1 MNRLKIRKMDSKT
14 KLNLLGTYCS
24 AIGFFNANGLSH
36 GVAET
41 IRCLKE
47 LSSLLTRAQRVR
59 DELTDDDITV
69 IGEVRM
75 TKFDGILAIGRLLKA
90 KALYVQSH
98 PGKYIGYPGKYTGYP
113 CYYPNVL
120 RDLKSMLKFSGKTYD
135 DWVQEV
141 KNEIN

>member
-24 AIGFFNANGLSH
+24 AIGWLNYNSFSY
-36 GVAET
+36 GVTET

-47 LSSLLTRAQRVR
+47 LSSLLTRTQRVR

-75 TKFDGILAIGRLLKA
+75 TKFDGILAIGKMLKA

-98 PGKYIGYPGKYTGYP
+98 PGDYTGFA
-113 CYYPNVL
+113 YYPS
-120 RDLKSMLKFSGKTYD
+120 LKDFKAMLKFSGKNYD

-141 KNEIN
+141 KVQEIKI

>member
-14 KLNLLGTYCS
+14 KHNLLGSYCS
-24 AIGFFNANGLSH
+24 AIGLFNANGLSY

-41 IRCLKE
+41 VRCLKE

-69 IGEVRM
+69 IGEGWM
-75 TKFDGILAIGRLLKA
+75 TRFDGILAIGRLLRA
-90 KALYVQSH
+90 KARYVQDH
-98 PGKYIGYPGKYTGYP
+98 PGDYTGFA
-113 CYYPNVL
+113 YYPSL
-120 RDLKSMLKFSGKTYD
+120 KDFKSMLKFSGKTYD

-141 KNEIN
+141 KVQEIKI

>member
-24 AIGFFNANGLSH
+24 AIGFLNVNGFSY
-36 GVAET
+36 GIAET

-75 TKFDGILAIGRLLKA
+75 IKFDGILAIGRLLKA

-98 PGKYIGYPGKYTGYP
+98 PGDYTGYA
-113 CYYPNVL
+113 YYPS
-120 RDLKSMLKFSGKTYD
+120 LKDFKAMLKFSGKNYD

-141 KNEIN
+141 NNGILSK

>member
-1 MNRLKIRKMDSKT
+1 MNKLKIRKMDSKT
-14 KLNLLGTYCS
+14 KHNLLGSYCS
-24 AIGFFNANGLSH
+24 AIGLLNFNSFSY

-98 PGKYIGYPGKYTGYP
+98 QGNYTGFA
-113 CYYPNVL
+113 YYPS
-120 RDLKSMLKFSGKTYD
+120 LKDFKAMLKFNGKTYD

-141 KNEIN
+141 KVQEIKI

>member
-14 KLNLLGTYCS
+14 KHNLLGSYCS
-24 AIGFFNANGLSH
+24 AIGLLNFQTTVNEFRY

-41 IRCLKE
+41 VRCLKE
-47 LSSLLTRAQRVR
+47 LNSLLTRAQRVR
-59 DELTDDDITV
+59 DELTDNDVTV

-98 PGKYIGYPGKYTGYP
+98 PGEYTGFA
-113 CYYPNVL
+113 YYPS
-120 RDLKSMLKFSGKTYD
+120 LKDFKAMLKFSGKNYD

-141 KNEIN
+141 NNGILFK

>member
-1 MNRLKIRKMDSKT
+1 MNKLKIRKMDSKT
-14 KLNLLGTYCS
+14 KLNLLGSYCS
-24 AIGFFNANGLSH
+24 AIGLLNANGFSY

-41 IRCLKE
+41 IKCLKE

-75 TKFDGILAIGRLLKA
+75 TKFDGILATGRVLMHRA
-90 KALYVQSH
+90 KYVQSH
-98 PGKYIGYPGKYTGYP
+98 PGKYTGYP
-113 CYYPNVL
+113 YYYPNVL
-120 RDLKSMLKFSGKTYD
+120 RDLKAMCKFSGKNYD

-141 KNEIN
+141 KVQEIRV

>member
-1 MNRLKIRKMDSKT
+1 MNRLKIRQMDSKT

-24 AIGFFNANGLSH
+24 AIGFLNVNGFSY
-36 GVAET
+36 GIAET

-75 TKFDGILAIGRLLKA
+75 IKFDGILAIGRLLKA

-98 PGKYIGYPGKYTGYP
+98 PGDYTGFA
-113 CYYPNVL
+113 YYPS
-120 RDLKSMLKFSGKTYD
+120 LKDFKAMLKFSGKTYD
-135 DWVQEV
+135 DWVQEIKDWVQEV
-141 KNEIN
+141 KI

>member
-1 MNRLKIRKMDSKT
+1 MNKLKIRKMDSKT

-24 AIGFFNANGLSH
+24 AIGFLNVNGVSY
-36 GVAET
+36 GIAET

-75 TKFDGILAIGRLLKA
+75 IKFDGILAIGRLLKA

-98 PGKYIGYPGKYTGYP
+98 PGDYTGYA
-113 CYYPNVL
+113 YYPS
-120 RDLKSMLKFSGKTYD
+120 LKDFKAMLKFSGKNYD

-141 KNEIN
+141 NNGILSK

>member
-24 AIGFFNANGLSH
+24 AIGFLNVNGFSF

-59 DELTDDDITV
+59 DELTDDDISE
-69 IGEVRM
+69 IGEDWLI
-75 TKFDGILAIGRLLKA
+75 KFDGILATGRVLMHRA
-90 KALYVQSH
+90 KYVQSH
-98 PGKYIGYPGKYTGYP
+98 PGKYTGYP
-113 CYYPNVL
+113 YYYPNVL
-120 RDLKSMLKFSGKTYD
+120 RDLKAMCKFSGKD
-135 DWVQEV
+135 FNDWVQEV
-141 KNEIN
+141 KVQEIKI

>member
-24 AIGFFNANGLSH
+24 AIGLLNCNGFSY
-36 GVAET
+36 GVTET

-69 IGEVRM
+69 IGEVWM
-75 TKFDGILAIGRLLKA
+75 TKFDGILAIGRLLRA

-98 PGKYIGYPGKYTGYP
+98 PGEYTGFA
-113 CYYPNVL
+113 YYPS
-120 RDLKSMLKFSGKTYD
+120 LKDFKAMLKFNGKTYD

-141 KNEIN
+141 KDEIN

>member
-14 KLNLLGTYCS
+14 KLNFLGSYCS
-24 AIGFFNANGLSH
+24 AIGLLNFNSFSY

-47 LSSLLTRAQRVR
+47 LSSLLTRAQRMR

-69 IGEVRM
+69 IGEDWLI
-75 TKFDGILAIGRLLKA
+75 KFDGILAIGRLLKA

-98 PGKYIGYPGKYTGYP
+98 PGDYTGYA
-113 CYYPNVL
+113 YYPS
-120 RDLKSMLKFSGKTYD
+120 LKDFKAMLKFNGKTYD

-141 KNEIN
+141 NNAVLHK

>member
-1 MNRLKIRKMDSKT
+1 MNKLKIRKMDSKT
-14 KLNLLGTYCS
+14 KLNLLGSYCS
-24 AIGFFNANGLSH
+24 AIGFFNANGLSY

-41 IRCLKE
+41 VRCLKE

-75 TKFDGILAIGRLLKA
+75 TKFDGILATGRVLMHRA
-90 KALYVQSH
+90 KYVQSH
-98 PGKYIGYPGKYTGYP
+98 PGKYTGYP
-113 CYYPNVL
+113 YYYPNVL
-120 RDLKSMLKFSGKTYD
+120 RDLKAMCKFSGKNYD

-141 KNEIN
+141 KVQEVKI

>member
-1 MNRLKIRKMDSKT
+1 MNKLKIRKMDSKT
-14 KLNLLGTYCS
+14 KLNLLGSYCS
-24 AIGFFNANGLSH
+24 AIGLFNANGLSF

-69 IGEVRM
+69 IGEGWM
-75 TKFDGILAIGRLLKA
+75 TRFDGILAIGRLLRA

-98 PGKYIGYPGKYTGYP
+98 PGEYTGFA
-113 CYYPNVL
+113 YYPS
-120 RDLKSMLKFSGKTYD
+120 LKDF
-135 DWVQEV
+135 
-141 KNEIN
+141 

>member
-24 AIGFFNANGLSH
+24 AIGFLNVNGFSY
-36 GVAET
+36 GIAET

-47 LSSLLTRAQRVR
+47 LSSLLTRAQRMR

-98 PGKYIGYPGKYTGYP
+98 PGEYTGFA
-113 CYYPNVL
+113 YYPN
-120 RDLKSMLKFSGKTYD
+120 LKDFKAMLKFSGKNYD

-141 KNEIN
+141 NNGILFK

>member
-14 KLNLLGTYCS
+14 KRNLLGSYCS
-24 AIGFFNANGLSH
+24 AIGFFNANGLSY

-41 IRCLKE
+41 VRCLKE

-69 IGEVRM
+69 IGEGWM
-75 TKFDGILAIGRLLKA
+75 TRFDGILAIGRLLRA
-90 KALYVQSH
+90 KARYVQDH
-98 PGKYIGYPGKYTGYP
+98 PGDYTGFA
-113 CYYPNVL
+113 YYPS
-120 RDLKSMLKFSGKTYD
+120 LKDFKAMLKFSGKNYD

-141 KNEIN
+141 KVQEIRV

>member
-24 AIGFFNANGLSH
+24 AIGVLNVNGFSY
-36 GVAET
+36 GIAET

-69 IGEVRM
+69 IGDVRM

-98 PGKYIGYPGKYTGYP
+98 PGDYTGYA
-113 CYYPNVL
+113 YYPS
-120 RDLKSMLKFSGKTYD
+120 LKDFKAMLKFNGKTYD

-141 KNEIN
+141 KVQEVKI

>member
-24 AIGFFNANGLSH
+24 AIGFLNVNGFSY
-36 GVAET
+36 GIAET

-69 IGEVRM
+69 IGEGWLI
-75 TKFDGILAIGRLLKA
+75 KFDGILATGRILMHRA
-90 KALYVQSH
+90 KYVQSH
-98 PGKYIGYPGKYTGYP
+98 PGKYTGYS
-113 CYYPNVL
+113 YDYPNNL
-120 RDLKSMLKFSGKTYD
+120 RDLKAVCRFSGKD
-135 DWVQEV
+135 FNEWVQEV

>member
-24 AIGFFNANGLSH
+24 AIGVLNVNGFSY
-36 GVAET
+36 GIAET

-69 IGEVRM
+69 IGDGRM

-90 KALYVQSH
+90 KVLYVQSH
-98 PGKYIGYPGKYTGYP
+98 PGDYTGYA
-113 CYYPNVL
+113 YYPS
-120 RDLKSMLKFSGKTYD
+120 LKDFKAMLKFNGKTYD

-141 KNEIN
+141 KVQEVKI

>member
-24 AIGFFNANGLSH
+24 AIGFLNFNGLSL

-75 TKFDGILAIGRLLKA
+75 TKFDGILAIGKMLKA

-98 PGKYIGYPGKYTGYP
+98 PGDYTGFA
-113 CYYPNVL
+113 YYPS
-120 RDLKSMLKFSGKTYD
+120 LKDFKAMLKFNGKTYD

-141 KNEIN
+141 KVQVVKDA

>member
-14 KLNLLGTYCS
+14 KLNLLGSYCS
-24 AIGFFNANGLSH
+24 AIGLLNFQTTVNEFRY

-41 IRCLKE
+41 VRCLKE

-69 IGEVRM
+69 IGEGWM
-75 TKFDGILAIGRLLKA
+75 TRFDGILAIGRLLRA
-90 KALYVQSH
+90 KARYVQDH
-98 PGKYIGYPGKYTGYP
+98 PGDYTGFA
-113 CYYPNVL
+113 YYPS
-120 RDLKSMLKFSGKTYD
+120 LKDFKAMLKFSGKTYD

-141 KNEIN
+141 ENEIN

>member
-24 AIGFFNANGLSH
+24 AIGVLNVNGFSY
-36 GVAET
+36 GIAET

-69 IGEVRM
+69 IGDVRM

-98 PGKYIGYPGKYTGYP
+98 PGDYTGFA
-113 CYYPNVL
+113 YYPS
-120 RDLKSMLKFSGKTYD
+120 LKDFKAMLKFSGKNYD

-141 KNEIN
+141 NNGILSK

>member
-1 MNRLKIRKMDSKT
+1 MNRLKIRKMDSKS
-14 KLNLLGTYCS
+14 KLNLLGSYCS
-24 AIGFFNANGLSH
+24 AIGFLNVNGLSY

-69 IGEVRM
+69 IGEAWLI
-75 TKFDGILAIGRLLKA
+75 KFDGILAIARLLRA
-90 KALYVQSH
+90 KARYVQDH
-98 PGKYIGYPGKYTGYP
+98 PGDYTGFA
-113 CYYPNVL
+113 YYPSL
-120 RDLKSMLKFSGKTYD
+120 KDFKSMLKFSGKTYD

-141 KNEIN
+141 NNGILFK

>member
-14 KLNLLGTYCS
+14 KLNYLGSYCS
-24 AIGFFNANGLSH
+24 AIGLFNYNSFSY

-98 PGKYIGYPGKYTGYP
+98 SGDYTGYA
-113 CYYPNVL
+113 YYPS
-120 RDLKSMLKFSGKTYD
+120 LKDFKAMLKFNGKTYD

-141 KNEIN
+141 KVQEVKI

>member
-24 AIGFFNANGLSH
+24 AIGCINADGLSY
-36 GVAET
+36 GVAEA

-90 KALYVQSH
+90 KALHVQSH
-98 PGKYIGYPGKYTGYP
+98 PGEYTGFA
-113 CYYPNVL
+113 YYPS
-120 RDLKSMLKFSGKTYD
+120 LKDFKAMLKFSGKNYD

-141 KNEIN
+141 NNAVLHR

>member
-24 AIGFFNANGLSH
+24 AIGWFNYNSFSY

-59 DELTDDDITV
+59 DELTDDDVTA
-69 IGEVRM
+69 IGDVRM
-75 TKFDGILAIGRLLKA
+75 TKFDGILATGRVLMHRA
-90 KALYVQSH
+90 KYVQSH
-98 PGKYIGYPGKYTGYP
+98 PGKYTGYP
-113 CYYPNVL
+113 YDYPNNL
-120 RDLKSMLKFSGKTYD
+120 RDLKAVCRFSGKD
-135 DWVQEV
+135 FNEWVQKV
-141 KNEIN
+141 KVQEIKI

>member
-14 KLNLLGTYCS
+14 KHNLLGSYCS
-24 AIGFFNANGLSH
+24 AIGLLNANGFSY

-41 IRCLKE
+41 IKCLKE

-75 TKFDGILAIGRLLKA
+75 TKFDGILAIARLLRA
-90 KALYVQSH
+90 KARYVQDH
-98 PGKYIGYPGKYTGYP
+98 PGDYTGFA
-113 CYYPNVL
+113 YYPS
-120 RDLKSMLKFSGKTYD
+120 LKDFKAMLKFSGKNYD

-141 KNEIN
+141 KVQEIRV

>member
-14 KLNLLGTYCS
+14 KLNLLGSYCS
-24 AIGFFNANGLSH
+24 AIGCFNYNSFSY

-59 DELTDDDITV
+59 DELTDDDISE
-69 IGEVRM
+69 IGEDWLI
-75 TKFDGILAIGRLLKA
+75 KFDGILATGRLLKA

-98 PGKYIGYPGKYTGYP
+98 PGDYTGFA
-113 CYYPNVL
+113 YYPS
-120 RDLKSMLKFSGKTYD
+120 LKDFKAMLKFSGKNYD

-141 KNEIN
+141 NNGILSK

>member
-24 AIGFFNANGLSH
+24 AIGFFNYNGLSI

-75 TKFDGILAIGRLLKA
+75 TKFDGILAIGRMLRA
-90 KALYVQSH
+90 KAFHVQSH
-98 PGKYIGYPGKYTGYP
+98 PGEYTGFA
-113 CYYPNVL
+113 YYPS
-120 RDLKSMLKFSGKTYD
+120 LKDFKAMLKFSGKNYD

-141 KNEIN
+141 NNAVLHR

>member
-1 MNRLKIRKMDSKT
+1 MNKLKIRKMDSKT

-24 AIGFFNANGLSH
+24 AIGLLNCNSFSY
-36 GVAET
+36 GVTET

-69 IGEVRM
+69 IGGGWM
-75 TKFDGILAIGRLLKA
+75 TRFDGILAIGRLLRA

-98 PGKYIGYPGKYTGYP
+98 PGDYTGFA
-113 CYYPNVL
+113 YYPS
-120 RDLKSMLKFSGKTYD
+120 LKDFKAMLKFSGKNYD

-141 KNEIN
+141 NNGILFK

>member
-1 MNRLKIRKMDSKT
+1 MNKIKIRKMDSKT
-14 KLNLLGTYCS
+14 KLNLLGSYCS
-24 AIGFFNANGLSH
+24 AIGFFNANGLSC
-36 GVAET
+36 GVVET

-59 DELTDDDITV
+59 EELTDDDVTV

-75 TKFDGILAIGRLLKA
+75 TKFDGILAIGRMLKA

-98 PGKYIGYPGKYTGYP
+98 PGDYTGYA
-113 CYYPNVL
+113 YYPS
-120 RDLKSMLKFSGKTYD
+120 LKDFKAMLKFSGKNYD

-141 KNEIN
+141 KVQEVKV

>member
-14 KLNLLGTYCS
+14 KHNLLGSYCS
-24 AIGFFNANGLSH
+24 AIGFFNANGLSY

-41 IRCLKE
+41 IRYLKE

-59 DELTDDDITV
+59 DELTD
-69 IGEVRM
+69 E
-75 TKFDGILAIGRLLKA
+75 LLRA

-98 PGKYIGYPGKYTGYP
+98 PGEYTGFA
-113 CYYPNVL
+113 YYPS
-120 RDLKSMLKFSGKTYD
+120 LKDFKAMLKFSGKNYD

-141 KNEIN
+141 NNAVLHR

>member
-24 AIGFFNANGLSH
+24 AIGFFNVNGFSH
-36 GVAET
+36 GIAET

-98 PGKYIGYPGKYTGYP
+98 PGDYTGYA
-113 CYYPNVL
+113 YYPS
-120 RDLKSMLKFSGKTYD
+120 LKDFKAMLKFNGKTYD

-141 KNEIN
+141 KVQEVKI